1 MRPAVSVWDR
11 NAGRERARAREG
23 TGEKRSSR
31 AHAEANE
38 ASERYA
44 ESGAR
49 ISPCLFPR
57 LLASLPFLY
66 SASLS
71 L

>member
-11 NAGRERARAREG
+11 NAGRERAREG
-23 TGEKRSSR
+23 TREKRSSR

-49 ISPCLFPR
+49 ISPCLFPPGLR
-57 LLASLPFLY
+57 PLFSSY
-66 SASLS
+66 SA
-71 L
+71 